1 MLQPI
6 RGCSPLLRVAWVPRA
21 LPSATQASSGIQ
33 AGLSCPIK
41 QRLFIMTKQSF
52 NYELLDFL
60 DRSPTPFHA
69 VSELKRHLLKKKF
82 VQLHEQDTWDV
93 EPEGNYFVIRNDSSI
108 VAFRLGKKS
117 PVETGVRMVGA
128 HTDSPC
134 FKVKPNPEI
143 ESKGYNQLGVE
154 VYGGVLLNPWF
165 DRDLSLAGRV
175 TLKGHQGDLENR
187 LIDFKEPI
195 AIIPSLAIHLDRE
208 ANDKRTVNKQT
219 YLPPVVSLSSDQP
232 FELKKELSRQLKKD
246 NPEMEKVEIMD
257 FELSFYGTQPAAVIG
272 LNQEFIAS
280 ARLDNLLS
288 CYTGLQA
295 LINNDSDTCQLL
307 VCNDHEEVGSGS
319 AAGARGNFLSSILK
333 RLAGCDEDYARM
345 MAKSMLISTDNA
357 HGVHPNFSDKHDPNH
372 GAVMNAGPVIK
383 INSNQAYASNSETA
397 GLFRFIADQTDVPVQ
412 SFVSRSDARC
422 GSTIGPLTATVL
434 GVRTIDVGV
443 PTFAMHSIR
452 ELAGTDDAFYLY
464 QILQSFYGLA
474 DLKVSPI

>member
-1 MLQPI
+1 MIKKKFNQQ
-6 RGCSPLLRVAWVPRA
+6 LL
-21 LPSATQASSGIQ
+21 T
-33 AGLSCPIK
+33 
-41 QRLFIMTKQSF
+41 
-52 NYELLDFL
+52 FL
-60 DRSPTPFHA
+60 DNSPTPFHA
-69 VSELKRHLLKKKF
+69 VSEIKTILLKAGF
-82 VQLHEQDTWDV
+82 IQLHEHDSWTLK
-93 EPEGNYFVIRNDSSI
+93 ELGRYFVIRNDSSI
-108 VAFRLGKKS
+108 VAFRLGS
-117 PVETGVRMVGA
+117 EPPTETGIRMVGA

-175 TLKGHQGDLENR
+175 TLKNSDGDLENH
-187 LIDFKEPI
+187 LIDFENAI
-195 AIIPSLAIHLDRE
+195 AIIPSLAIHLDGE

-219 YLPPVVSLSSDQP
+219 YLPPVVSLTSDQP
-232 FELKKELSRQLKKD
+232 FNLKTELMNLLQVSSES
-246 NPEMEKVEIMD
+246 EILD
-257 FELSFYGTQPAAVIG
+257 YELSFYGTEQAAVIG

-295 LINNDSDTCQLL
+295 ITQDDENQYGETCQLL

-333 RLAGCDEDYARM
+333 RIANTDEDYARM
-345 MAKSMLISTDNA
+345 MARSMLISTDNA
-357 HGVHPNFSDKHDPNH
+357 HGVHPNFSDKHDSNH
-372 GAVMNAGPVIK
+372 DPIMNAGPVIK
-383 INSNQAYASNSETA
+383 VNSNQAYATNSETA
-397 GLFRFIADQTDVPVQ
+397 GIFHHIANRLNVPTQ
-412 SFVSRSDARC
+412 SFVTRTDMGC

-434 GVRTIDVGV
+434 GVRAIDVGV

-452 ELAGTDDAFYLY
+452 ELAGSDDAHYLY

-474 DLKVSPI
+474 GFQVSPV